1 MREILAQSGSPMS
14 KPFFRQSKLLH
25 ASLKPLLML
34 SSARG
39 DNTSSLKG
47 GMCALR
53 RHFIPIAE
61 ARGPHA
67 AYR

>member
-1 MREILAQSGSPMS
+1 MREILAQSGSSMS

-39 DNTSSLKG
+39 RVFFGERIRYQSIEGEMVCIIKE
-47 GMCALR
+47 CV
-53 RHFIPIAE
+53 
-61 ARGPHA
+61 
-67 AYR
+67 

>member
-34 SSARG
+34 SSGRG
-39 DNTSSLKG
+39 RVFLCERFRYQGIEG
-47 GMCALR
+47 GMVC
-53 RHFIPIAE
+53 INKE
-61 ARGPHA
+61 CV
-67 AYR
+67 